1 MGNLGDNLFNLVMS
15 LASLWIAV
23 RLFGCFLEKKE
34 PTVLYGMACIF
45 YFGYQLYF
53 HTFIGKPVNMVL
65 ALLNIPLLFFII
77 ATGFCSRGREK
88 YYVLLAYYGIDALLE
103 VCISS
108 FVGVVFKTAL
118 QGGYA
123 ALDPTIHR
131 LVLVIVQLFFFAVI
145 YLLSAFWGKKDK
157 RGQRFIP
164 GKFILYLLC
173 IPAGSICILF
183 LQYYIRGLTL
193 DSILVLS
200 ILILFNAV
208 VFEMYVKMGEVYGEK
223 MEQEVMRRQV
233 TMYENEFELKRE
245 SDRKLHLLRHDLK
258 NHMLL
263 LSKYIEE
270 GQYEEAK
277 KYAGEICEETKT
289 SGEYVKT
296 GNGGVDS
303 IVNYMLARA
312 GKLGVRS
319 KVTVQVPETPFMP
332 DFDLNMLLGNL
343 LENALEALEKAEEK
357 TLDFYMSYKKQ
368 VLYISLCNTFDG
380 KVRKKGDAYFTTKQ
394 DKGEHGFGITAI
406 RHIVEKYH
414 GEMRIEHTDK
424 MFGTDIALY
433 VSENEGKP

>member
-1 MGNLGDNLFNLVMS
+1 MGTLGEIIFIFMMS
-15 LASLWIAV
+15 LASLWVAV

-34 PTVLYGMACIF
+34 PTVLYGMACIL

-65 ALLNIPLLFFII
+65 AFLNILLLFFII
-77 ATGFCSRGREK
+77 STGFCSGKREK
-88 YYVLLAYYGIDALLE
+88 YYVLLAFYGIDALLE

-108 FVGVVFKTAL
+108 FLGVVFKTAL

-123 ALDPTIHR
+123 ALQPTMHR

-157 RGQRFIP
+157 RDQRFIP
-164 GKFILYLLC
+164 EKFILYLLC

-208 VFEMYVKMGEVYGEK
+208 VFEMYVKMREVYGEK
-223 MEQEVMRRQV
+223 MEEEVMRRQIA
-233 TMYENEFELKRE
+233 MYENEFELKRE
-245 SDRKLHLLRHDLK
+245 SDRKIHLLRHDMK
-258 NHMLL
+258 NHMIL

-277 KYAGEICEETKT
+277 KYTGEICEETKIA
-289 SGEYVKT
+289 GEYVKT

-303 IVNYMLARA
+303 ILNYMLARA
-312 GKLGVRS
+312 EKLGVRS
-319 KVTVQVPETPFMP
+319 RVTVQVPETPFMP

-343 LENALEALEKAEEK
+343 LENALEALEKVEEK
-357 TLDFYMSYKKQ
+357 KLDFYMSYKKQ

-380 KVRKKGDAYFTTKQ
+380 TVRKKGNAYLTTKQ
-394 DKGEHGFGITAI
+394 EKGEHGLGITAI
-406 RHIVEKYH
+406 GHIVEKYH
-414 GEMRIEHTDK
+414 GEMRMEHK
-424 MFGTDIALY
+424 EEMFGADITLY
-433 VSENEGKP
+433 VSENSGKP